1 MLLLAEKLS
10 SLNSNLDEVK
20 PAEKNLL
27 CSHWLLT
34 LHRRGG
40 GLFDIL
46 ASFRLGLLF
55 CTLRNG
61 SKLLVHFPWAPI
73 WLLVDGLLPA
83 HNNGMI
89 LLVDSWQ
96 ICQCIFRCMF
106 RTLSKA
112 QRPRGLSSVYQSKL
126 FRSYHK
132 FLHKSWSNFIFR
144 IFTKH
149 QLENLNQIYQNFVQ
163 T

>member
-1 MLLLAEKLS
+1 MVIICVFKGLDRVNRINVTTCKKNYIS

-61 SKLLVHFPWAPI
+61 SKLLVHFP
-73 WLLVDGLLPA
+73 
-83 HNNGMI
+83 
-89 LLVDSWQ
+89 
-96 ICQCIFRCMF
+96 
-106 RTLSKA
+106 
-112 QRPRGLSSVYQSKL
+112 
-126 FRSYHK
+126 
-132 FLHKSWSNFIFR
+132 
-144 IFTKH
+144 
-149 QLENLNQIYQNFVQ
+149 
-163 T
+163 